1 MTLLD
6 AFRDQLHALA
16 LPPGRALV
24 AVSGGPDSVAL
35 LDLLHRTGEAHRQTL
50 IVAHFDHGIHP
61 ASPHVAAGVRAL
73 AERYGL
79 RYEEGRGALGPEA
92 RETGARAARYAWLEL
107 NRERSGSDLVFTAH
121 HADDQAETVL
131 MRVLAGSGPAGLAGM
146 KVRSGSLV
154 RPLLPFRRTAILRY
168 VRAQRLTV
176 WLDPANQDPR
186 HFRSWLRV
194 ELLPLL
200 RARVPVEDTL
210 LRVAGHAARERAA
223 WDALLDVLSGL
234 DFRREIDGF
243 SVAAGPLTGYD

>member
-107 NRERSGSDLVFTAH
+107 TRERSGSDLVFTAH

-146 KVRSGSLV
+146 APQQSCVV
-154 RPLLPFRRTAILRY
+154 RPLLPFRRAELEEY
-168 VRAQRLTV
+168 VRSAGLDP
-176 WLDPANQDPR
+176 WLDPANADPR
-186 HFRSWLRV
+186 HQRSWIRA
-194 ELLPLL
+194 ELLPML
-200 RARVPVEDTL
+200 R
-210 LRVAGHAARERAA
+210 
-223 WDALLDVLSGL
+223 
-234 DFRREIDGF
+234 
-243 SVAAGPLTGYD
+243 